1 LGRLH
6 GVQVTFSRIL
16 ESGRSLARFFFYMAK
31 VIDKSVVERVRQ
43 IAEPLAASMGLEVV
57 EIEYL
62 REGRWVL
69 RLFID
74 KVGGVMLD
82 DCSAFSHALAPALD
96 VEDVGDSG
104 YSLEV
109 SSPGLDRPLR
119 RPEDFRKYAGKKA
132 KVRTYGPLQAAP
144 ELSPRKSFSGTLL
157 GCTEGADPADPK
169 GLKVELDVDGKH
181 CAIPLADI
189 AKAHLV
195 YDFSEH

>member
-1 LGRLH
+1 M
-6 GVQVTFSRIL
+6 T
-16 ESGRSLARFFFYMAK
+16 K

-57 EIEYL
+57 EVEYL

-69 RLFID
+69 RLFVD
-74 KVGGVMLD
+74 KPGGINLD
-82 DCSAFSHALAPALD
+82 DCSTFSHALAPALD

-119 RPEDFRKYAGKKA
+119 KPEDFRRFAGKKA
-132 KVRTYGPLQAAP
+132 KVRTYGPLLAAEGLP
-144 ELSPRKSFSGTLL
+144 PRKSFSGTLL
-157 GCTEGADPADPK
+157 GCTEGPDQQA
-169 GLKVELDVDGKH
+169 LKVELDVDGKR

-189 AKAHLV
+189 AKAHLIF
-195 YDFSEH
+195 DFSER

>member
-1 LGRLH
+1 M
-6 GVQVTFSRIL
+6 T
-16 ESGRSLARFFFYMAK
+16 K

-57 EIEYL
+57 EVEYL

-69 RLFID
+69 RLFVD
-74 KVGGVMLD
+74 KPGGVNLD
-82 DCSAFSHALAPALD
+82 DCSMFSHALAPALD

-119 RPEDFRKYAGKKA
+119 KPEDFRRFAGKKA
-132 KVRTYGPLQAAP
+132 KVRTYGPLLAA
-144 ELSPRKSFSGTLL
+144 EGLSPRKSFSGTLL
-157 GCTEGADPADPK
+157 GCTEGPTGGSGGQA
-169 GLKVELDVDGKH
+169 LKVELDVDGKR

-189 AKAHLV
+189 AKAHLIF
-195 YDFSEH
+195 DFSER

>member
-1 LGRLH
+1 MGKSA
-6 GVQVTFSRIL
+6 V
-16 ESGRSLARFFFYMAK
+16 AK
-31 VIDKSVVERVRQ
+31 DKTVVERVRQ
-43 IAEPLAASMGLEVV
+43 VAEPLAASMGLEVV
-57 EIEYL
+57 EIEYA

-74 KVGGVMLD
+74 KAGGVKLD

-96 VEDVGDSG
+96 VEDIGDAG

-119 RPEDFRKYAGKKA
+119 KPEDFRRFAGKKA

-157 GCTEGADPADPK
+157 GCTEGADPQS
-169 GLKVELDVDGKH
+169 LKVELDVDGKH

-189 AKAHLV
+189 AKAHLIF
-195 YDFSEH
+195 DFSESENTTQRRTE